1 LVDEANP
8 EDGRTFGRGL
18 ASLIIAS
25 LGDRLIE
32 LDQTETEELLESSV
46 RFWTS
51 IARAK
56 IAAGLDEGSAE
67 LWEHACR
74 AAFRERFVEHMEYLR
89 AAAEFLAID
98 PTNAAKN

>member
-1 LVDEANP
+1 LVHEADS

-25 LGDRLIE
+25 LDHRVIE
-32 LDQTETEELLESSV
+32 LGQTDTEELLESSV

-51 IARAK
+51 VAK
-56 IAAGLDEGSAE
+56 AKTAAGQGEDSAE
-67 LWEHACR
+67 MWEHACR

-89 AAAEFLAID
+89 APAELLAID
-98 PTNAAKN
+98 PSKAAKN